1 MTDAAVAAPT
11 LDGLGDVLQALQ
23 AEGLH
28 RHDPAR
34 FHYLQVLA
42 ARVPGQPVAVQEV
55 LLQKLC
61 AAAADYSL
69 QARLAPFAPSFVPPV
84 EGSTA
89 PLKGSA
95 LAQLNREL
103 RARTQ
108 ENSDATGSGD
118 ARSVSEMKSVRQFAH
133 VWSQISADRQV
144 VDALARGPQNA
155 GPLNSHRLVLRSL
168 ALMRTLSPQYLQHF
182 LSQMDTLLALEQMN
196 TRPLRSAARSGRRAR
211 PKP

>member
-1 MTDAAVAAPT
+1 MSDAAVAAPT

-34 FHYLQVLA
+34 FYYLQVLA

-55 LLQKLC
+55 LLVKLSQ
-61 AAAADYSL
+61 AVADYSVL
-69 QARLAPFAPSFVPPV
+69 ARSAQSMPPLVPAAERITGPF
-84 EGSTA
+84 
-89 PLKGSA
+89 KRSA
-95 LAQLNREL
+95 LAQLNRDL
-103 RARTQ
+103 RART
-108 ENSDATGSGD
+108 EEDSAAARDGN

-168 ALMRTLSPQYLQHF
+168 ALMRTLSPHYLQHF

-196 TRPLRSAARSGRRAR
+196 TKPLRPAARAGRRTR
-211 PKP
+211 PKA